1 MAIRRTILL
10 TGLVLAV
17 SSLIPSA
24 AQARARGT
32 DRPLR
37 GTGDGITTLNLATGS
52 FTSSA
57 TEIISHLG
65 KVTSSNSGTI
75 VVTGPGTFATSADF
89 TIVAPNGDQLFL
101 TGTGTGTFT
110 PEASDTS
117 FVTTITGG
125 TGRFEGASG
134 MTTASVHGT
143 TVSSDGV
150 TLITHTLSRSS
161 GTISY

>member
-1 MAIRRTILL
+1 MAIRRAILL

-17 SSLIPSA
+17 TALSPASA
-24 AQARARGT
+24 LAKAGGT

-37 GTGDGITTLNLATGS
+37 GTGDGITTLELATGS

-65 KVTSSNSGTI
+65 KVTSTNSGTI

-89 TIVAPNGDQLFL
+89 TIVAANGDELFL

-110 PEASDTS
+110 PEASDTT

-134 MTTASVHGT
+134 MTRASVHGT

-150 TLITHTLSRSS
+150 TLITHTVSRSR

>member
-1 MAIRRTILL
+1 MATAAFF
-10 TGLVLAV
+10 LVLAA
-17 SSLIPSA
+17 LAPTSA
-24 AQARARGT
+24 LAKAGGT
-32 DRPLR
+32 DRPLN
-37 GTGDGITTLNLATGS
+37 GTGDGITTLNVQTGEFS
-52 FTSSA
+52 SSA
-57 TEIISHLG
+57 TELISHLG
-65 KVTSSNSGTI
+65 AVTSTNTGTI
-75 VVTGPGTFATSADF
+75 VVTGPGTFTVRASF

-110 PEASDTS
+110 LEASDTS

-143 TVSSDGV
+143 TISSDGV
-150 TLITHTLSRSS
+150 TLITHTLSRSR